1 MAQYRATYACG
12 HSEIIK
18 LYGKETDRAERLK
31 YLRAETC
38 PTCRQASYR
47 EQSQDAQI
55 ANAISG
61 LPSLT
66 GTDKQSAW
74 AETIRK
80 TKITDIDAMIAG
92 ALADPQAQEEP
103 VLIAALQ
110 AAARAVRDQTSAAWW
125 IDRRDSSARS
135 LVRDMARGQ

>member
-1 MAQYRATYACG
+1 MTEAKTTLQ
-12 HSEIIK
+12 
-18 LYGKETDRAERLK
+18 DRRLEGTK
-31 YLRAETC
+31 FLTFDEV
-38 PTCRQASYR
+38 R
-47 EQSQDAQI
+47 EHA
-55 ANAISG
+55 G
-61 LPSLT
+61 
-66 GTDKQSAW
+66 
-74 AETIRK
+74 K